1 MKKLNY
7 QLKQCITLLIS
18 CGLVA
23 CAASENGSNSTQFE
37 GSESGSDCIFE
48 GTIRDYRVLN
58 ESNLLVSVSSTRK
71 YHIELTRPAFGL
83 STTWKIAFRSQG
95 SRICPGFSEI
105 VVDGSF
111 GPEFVRIRSIRR
123 LVPEEYE
130 DFLIRFGKK
139 EPEVEQTR
147 EPEEMQGAEVEE
159 LD

>member
-1 MKKLNY
+1 MKKKLL
-7 QLKQCITLLIS
+7 LKQYITILIS
-18 CGLVA
+18 CGVVA
-23 CAASENGSNSTQFE
+23 CATSENGSSSNRFE
-37 GSESGSDCIFE
+37 GSDSGSDCIFE

-58 ESNLLVSVSSTRK
+58 DSNLLVSGSGTRK

-83 STTWKIAFRSQG
+83 NTTWKIAFRPQG

-111 GPEFVRIRSIRR
+111 GPEFIRIRSIRR

-130 DFLIRFGKK
+130 DFLIRYGKK
-139 EPEVEQTR
+139 KPEVEQTR

>member
-1 MKKLNY
+1 MKLK
-7 QLKQCITLLIS
+7 QLLIQCITILFS

-23 CAASENGSNSTQFE
+23 CAASENGSSSNGFE

-58 ESNLLVSVSSTRK
+58 DSNLLVSGSGTRK

-83 STTWKIAFRSQG
+83 STTWKIAFRPQG

-105 VVDGSF
+105 VIDGNF
-111 GPEFVRIRSIRR
+111 GPESIRIRSIRR
-123 LVPEEYE
+123 LIPEEYE
-130 DFLIRFGKK
+130 DLLIRYGKK
-139 EPEVEQTR
+139 KPEVEQTR

>member
-1 MKKLNY
+1 VKKKHL
-7 QLKQCITLLIS
+7 LKQYIMVLIS

-23 CAASENGSNSTQFE
+23 CAGSENGSTSEKFE

-58 ESNLLVSVSSTRK
+58 DSNLLVSGSGTRK

-83 STTWKIAFRSQG
+83 STTWKIAFMPQG

-105 VVDGSF
+105 VVDGNF
-111 GPEFVRIRSIRR
+111 GPESVRIRSIRR

-130 DFLIRFGKK
+130 DFLIRYGKK
-139 EPEVEQTR
+139 QPEVEQTR
-147 EPEEMQGAEVEE
+147 EPEEMLGAEVEE

>member
-1 MKKLNY
+1 M
-7 QLKQCITLLIS
+7 LKQYIIVLFS

-23 CAASENGSNSTQFE
+23 CATSENGSSSNEFE

-58 ESNLLVSVSSTRK
+58 DSNLLVSASGTRK
-71 YHIELTRPAFGL
+71 YHIELTRRAYGL
-83 STTWKIAFRSQG
+83 STTWKIAFRPQG

-105 VVDGSF
+105 VVDGNF
-111 GPEFVRIRSIRR
+111 GPESIRIRSIRR

-130 DFLIRFGKK
+130 DLLIRYGKK
-139 EPEVEQTR
+139 KPEVEQTR
-147 EPEEMQGAEVEE
+147 EPEEIQGAEVEE

>member
-1 MKKLNY
+1 MKKLKH
-7 QLKQCITLLIS
+7 QLKQYITLLIS

-23 CAASENGSNSTQFE
+23 CAASESGSKSTQFE
-37 GSESGSDCIFE
+37 GSESGSDCIFK

-58 ESNLLVSVSSTRK
+58 DRNLLVSASSTRK
-71 YHIELTRPAFGL
+71 YHIELTR
-83 STTWKIAFRSQG
+83 STYALDTTMKIAFRSQG
-95 SRICPGFSEI
+95 SRICPGFSDI
-105 VVDGSF
+105 VVDGSL
-111 GPEFVRIRSIRR
+111 GPESIRIRSIRR

-130 DFLIRFGKK
+130 DFLIRYGKK

>member
-1 MKKLNY
+1 MQNY
-7 QLKQCITLLIS
+7 LLKQCFIVLIS

-23 CAASENGSNSTQFE
+23 CAASENGSTSERFE
-37 GSESGSDCIFE
+37 GSQSGSDCIFE

-58 ESNLLVSVSSTRK
+58 DSNLLVSGSGTRK

-83 STTWKIAFRSQG
+83 TTTWKIAFKPQG

-105 VVDGSF
+105 VVDGNF
-111 GPEFVRIRSIRR
+111 GPESIRIRSIRR

-130 DFLIRFGKK
+130 DFLIRYGKK
-139 EPEVEQTR
+139 KPEVEQTR